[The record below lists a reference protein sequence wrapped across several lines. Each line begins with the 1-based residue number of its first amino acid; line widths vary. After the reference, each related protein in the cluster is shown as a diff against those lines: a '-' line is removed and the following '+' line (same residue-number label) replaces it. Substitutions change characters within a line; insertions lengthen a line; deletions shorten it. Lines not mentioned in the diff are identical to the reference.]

1 MTQAQAQALAKMHAA
16 NAALTPEQRKARSVA
31 AAEASKAR
39 KAGTPTPKVDA
50 PSAPMPNRVW
60 LVSFV
65 VEHEGKRGTHT
76 VEGVSAPTIK
86 RAVREARGRV
96 RQLHAEWAIESVAG
110 VFDRDLAKLAAFVA

>member
-1 MTQAQAQALAKMHAA
+1 MTQAQASALARMHAA

-31 AAEASKAR
+31 AAAVSAAR
-39 KAGTPTPKVDA
+39 KAGKPEATPRMDE
-50 PSAPMPNRVW
+50 APMPNRVW

-65 VEHEGKRGTHT
+65 VEFEGKRGTHT

-96 RQLHAEWAIESVAG
+96 RQLHAEWAIEAVAG
-110 VFDRDLAKLAAFVA
+110 VFDRDLAKLAAFTA